1 MEEVRRDAAAKVR
14 RSAQGATQQPRRDAV
29 PYRQGLV
36 KPPYGYVFH
45 LPNRTIRE
53 VCPSLDT
60 SPATF
65 LAYVEWFS
73 LLMAIPDP
81 THCLY
86 RVSRLRKDGEC
97 WDSGGRASARETKQM
112 RKRP

>member
-1 MEEVRRDAAAKVR
+1 MEEVRRDAADKVR

-36 KPPYGYVFH
+36 KPPYGYVSH

-53 VCPSLDT
+53 VCLSLDT

-81 THCLY
+81 ALH
-86 RVSRLRKDGEC
+86 VSSFKIEER
-97 WDSGGRASARETKQM
+97 WSAARRNYPT
-112 RKRP
+112 